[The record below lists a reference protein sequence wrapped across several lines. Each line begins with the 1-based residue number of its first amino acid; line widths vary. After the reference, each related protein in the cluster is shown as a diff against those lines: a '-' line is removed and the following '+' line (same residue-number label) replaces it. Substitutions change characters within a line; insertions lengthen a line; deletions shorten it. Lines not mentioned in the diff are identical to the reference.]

1 MLPHFVTTRIGL
13 GVYNE
18 AWYRRMIDIFEAI
31 TFPSLMN
38 QTSQNFDWMIA
49 IDAGMPAAARR
60 RLEEVLADR
69 TNCHFVAIDM
79 TALRHLRLG
88 GSDWVS
94 DHCRDYI
101 LAHELVADPTDYVIT
116 SLIDADDAWHCD
128 TIANINAH
136 FAARMEHFRAMEPT
150 RANTIRHSSGMIA
163 SYAQGLQWY
172 LPTNAATME
181 QIHFLGTSIFL
192 SARLSCG
199 ISADSIRHH
208 QWPAFAQ
215 AMGFAI
221 DELESDNP
229 MWIYVRHERSSE
241 SWGAGDARPLDAA
254 MTELL
259 ERRFGIDMERVRR
272 LRTDPPADK
281 QNLASHI
288 GRSFGSHVDR
298 LYRLAAINRQIDA
311 LERRVEVTDASGT
324 NQANG
329 ALCDLLARRKAER
342 AKAITAFREAGDREY
357 R

>member
-1 MLPHFVTTRIGL
+1 MLPHFVITRIGL
-13 GVYNE
+13 GVYSE
-18 AWYRRMIDIFEAI
+18 AWYARIIDIFQAI
-31 TFPSLMN
+31 TFPSLMH

-60 RLEEVLADR
+60 RLDEILAHR
-69 TNCHFVAIDM
+69 TNYHVVVIDL

-88 GSDWVS
+88 GFDWVF

-101 LAHELVADPTDYVIT
+101 LAHELVPDPTDYVIT

-136 FAARMEHFRAMEPT
+136 FAARMEQFRAREPT

-163 SYAQGLQWY
+163 SYSRGLQWY
-172 LPTNAATME
+172 LPTNAATVG

-199 ISADSIRHH
+199 ISAVSIRHH

-221 DELESDNP
+221 DELASDDP
-229 MWIYVRHERSSE
+229 MWIYVRHDRNSK
-241 SWGAGDARPLDAA
+241 SWDAGDARPLAAA
-254 MTELL
+254 MTELF
-259 ERRFGIDMERVRR
+259 ERRFGIDMERVQR
-272 LRTDPPADK
+272 LRTDSPADK
-281 QNLASHI
+281 QNITTHI

-311 LERRVEVTDASGT
+311 LERRAEAMDAS
-324 NQANG
+324 NQANR

-342 AKAITAFREAGDREY
+342 TMAIAAFREAGDTDY